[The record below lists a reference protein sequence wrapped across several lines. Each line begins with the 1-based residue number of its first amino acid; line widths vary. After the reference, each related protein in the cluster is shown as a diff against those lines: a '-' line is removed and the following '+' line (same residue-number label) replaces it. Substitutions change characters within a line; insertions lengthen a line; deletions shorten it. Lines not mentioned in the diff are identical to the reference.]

1 MYLPGRMPHIRTDHQ
16 KKGELRMQ
24 TENTG
29 NMDPAEEV
37 QEAAQTE
44 KEDTAAVPETDALK
58 SLEKQRQQLEREK
71 EELRL
76 SYLRLDTKQLLK
88 ENGLPEILA
97 DHVMASDFEKTKE
110 AVAGIRAAFDNAVQ
124 QQVAARLAGRTPQ
137 GGSGTYHS
145 MDNIAEQVKRSL
157 A

>member
-1 MYLPGRMPHIRTDHQ
+1 
-16 KKGELRMQ
+16 MQ
-24 TENTG
+24 TENME

-37 QEAAQTE
+37 QEAVQTE

-58 SLEKQRQQLEREK
+58 NLEEQRKQIEREK

-97 DHVMASDFEKTKE
+97 DHVMASDYAKTKE
-110 AVAGIRAAFDNAVQ
+110 AVAEIKAAFDKAVQ
-124 QQVAARLAGRTPQ
+124 QQVSARLAGRTPQ
-137 GGSGTYHS
+137 GSSGTYHHS
-145 MDNIAEQVKRSL
+145 MDNMAEQVKRSL
-157 A
+157 S